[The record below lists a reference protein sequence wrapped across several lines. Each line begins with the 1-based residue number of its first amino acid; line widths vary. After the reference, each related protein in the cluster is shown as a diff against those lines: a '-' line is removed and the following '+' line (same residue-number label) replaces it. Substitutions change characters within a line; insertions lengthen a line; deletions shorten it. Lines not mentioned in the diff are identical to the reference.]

1 MIILPNETDL
11 VRHIRESLNAV
22 GKEERKLSEPDW
34 FPRIASTI
42 ATNVSSIG
50 LKCYARGKP
59 PPCDGEEFLWDFSA
73 FIYDDDKTV
82 AKEELF
88 IAQAAIVGEVEWDEN
103 GIDYDF
109 EKLLC
114 VDSLVCFMTIQKRT
128 FKEATKALDRLER
141 AVRKRQ
147 GYARLRGVNRPP
159 AFLLSC
165 WTWDQQPRFV
175 HRDVSQQLG
184 RPLSKP
190 VRGRRVL
197 SDAGDGR
204 R

>member
-1 MIILPNETDL
+1 MKPTWF
-11 VRHIRESLNAV
+11 VTSANAV
-22 GKEERKLSEPDW
+22 GKEEQKLSEPDW

-59 PPCDGEEFLWDFSA
+59 PPCDGEEFLWDSSA

-82 AKEELF
+82 PKEELF
-88 IAQAAIVGEVEWDEN
+88 IAQAAIVGEVERDEN

-109 EKLLC
+109 DKLLC
-114 VDSLVCFMTIQKRT
+114 VDSLVCFMIIQKKQRRG
-128 FKEATKALDRLER
+128 ALDRLER

-165 WTWDQQPRFV
+165 WTWDEQPRFV
-175 HRDVSQQLG
+175 HSDVFATVG
-184 RPLSKP
+184 
-190 VRGRRVL
+190 
-197 SDAGDGR
+197 
-204 R
+204 